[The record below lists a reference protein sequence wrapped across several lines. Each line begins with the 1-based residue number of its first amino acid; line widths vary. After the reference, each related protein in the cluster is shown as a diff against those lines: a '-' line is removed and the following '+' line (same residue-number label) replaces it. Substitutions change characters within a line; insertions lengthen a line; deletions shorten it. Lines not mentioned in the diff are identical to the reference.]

1 MPLRVALLGC
11 GRVTRLSHLRVLLT
25 TPDTRVVAVADPDPA
40 ARAWAAG
47 MAPDAKPYAD
57 FRELLS
63 GVSADAIVVAMPTP
77 LHRDAAVQ
85 AFDRGMHVYLEK
97 PIAATLD
104 HAREI
109 IGAWRRASVVAA
121 IGFNCRSNAL
131 YRELKA
137 AIDRAD
143 VGPPV
148 AVRTAYTAGWPG
160 DATWRLRPEAGGG
173 ALLELASHHV
183 DLLRFMFGADIT
195 SVAATTWSN
204 RGDDQAAMLQ
214 VRLDS
219 GLMAQ
224 TIVSYGTVEEDRV
237 EVYGTNGKLVVD
249 RYDSLVVERRPAR
262 AAGGIPSA
270 LRRVMQEVTGIG
282 YGFEKRRAPG
292 EEPSYRVSLSTFLD
306 AVRRGQPASPD
317 LIDGYRSLE
326 VVDAARRS
334 AAESRVV
341 RLSPGED
348 GVR

>member
-11 GRVTRLSHLRVLLT
+11 GRITRLSHLQVLLT
-25 TPDTRVVAVADPDPA
+25 TPGAKVVAVADPDPE

-57 FRELLS
+57 FGDLLS
-63 GVSADAIVVAMPTP
+63 EVSADAVVVAMPTP

-85 AFDRGMHVYLEK
+85 AFGRGMHVYLEK
-97 PIAATLD
+97 PIAQTLD
-104 HAREI
+104 QAREI
-109 IGAWRRASVVAA
+109 VAAWRRASVVAA
-121 IGFNCRSNAL
+121 IGFNCRWNAL

-137 AIDRAD
+137 AIDRAE

-183 DLLRFMFGADIT
+183 DLLRFLFGSDVTA
-195 SVAATTWSN
+195 VVATTWSN

-214 VRLDS
+214 VRLES

-262 AAGGIPSA
+262 AAGGLQSA
-270 LRRVMQEVTGIG
+270 MRRVMQEMSGIR

-292 EEPSYRVSLSTFLD
+292 QEPSFRASLSAFLE

-326 VVDAARRS
+326 VVDAARRA
-334 AAESRVV
+334 AAESRLV